1 MIKARVKELLDS
13 WEEDYKFESSPN
25 ANQYDIECCGGT
37 IIEEK
42 NYTYFLLSNGE
53 VKVGKWNKNFEE
65 IVRSYVYDG
74 SDEFEYLAD
83 ILELKWYHGHAPR

>member
-1 MIKARVKELLDS
+1 MIKTKVKELLDN
-13 WEEDYKFESSPN
+13 WEEKYKLESDNESNHYEIDY
-25 ANQYDIECCGGT
+25 CGGT

-42 NYTYFLLSNGE
+42 NYTYFLLYNGE
-53 VKVGKWNKNFEE
+53 VKVSNRNKHFEE

-83 ILELKWYHGHAPR
+83 ILGLKWYCGYAPR